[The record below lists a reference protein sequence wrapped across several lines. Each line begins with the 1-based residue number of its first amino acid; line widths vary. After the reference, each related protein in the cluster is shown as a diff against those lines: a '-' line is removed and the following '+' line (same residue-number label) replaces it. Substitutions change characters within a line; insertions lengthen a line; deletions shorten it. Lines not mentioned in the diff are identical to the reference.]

1 MERKHL
7 LDIIFDGRTVHL
19 VNKNRFTRDV
29 KQCQNYLISKLYHL
43 PRIAF
48 TEDLPLA
55 AFASFE
61 KEKTKVV
68 RIPCHTVIYITV
80 LHKLISRHP
89 KD

>member
-19 VNKNRFTRDV
+19 VNKNRFTRDF

-43 PRIAF
+43 SRKVF